1 MVETT
6 NQIIII
12 IIIIIIMTTIILRG
26 DMKPEIAQSS
36 PQGNQVQRHE
46 IRGRAA
52 VEGCQWW

>member
-6 NQIIII
+6 NQ